1 MRACN
6 KTFMAAAAALIA
18 AAAAFAGALWT
29 AAARAE
35 EYPSRP
41 VHLIVPF
48 PPGGPLDI
56 SGRLIAQTLQQLW
69 KQPVIVEN
77 KPGSTI
83 GTEALARSPADGYS
97 LMIISSTPLLTL
109 PHLQRVPYDVLRD
122 FAAVCQTT
130 LLTYVLVV
138 NPGAGIGSLQDLL
151 DQARRSPGRLNYASA
166 GNGSGQH
173 LYMELLKNAAG
184 IQLTHIPYKGAAAAL
199 QSVVSGEVPMML
211 DVTVA
216 ALPLVKNGTLRPIMV
231 TGSRSIEALPG
242 AVPFDRVF
250 PGLGIPGWHG
260 IFAPGGTPQAV
271 VAKIAAGVQQVLAA
285 PAVAERFRELGVEPS
300 GVAGEAFQAIVR
312 HDYERW
318 GDIIR
323 ANGLRSD

>member
-1 MRACN
+1 MPRRARLDRIRSCARSSLSPCRPGARCKRSARREYTRSGMRACN

-151 DQARRSPGRLNYASA
+151 DQARRSPGRLNYA
-166 GNGSGQH
+166 
-173 LYMELLKNAAG
+173 
-184 IQLTHIPYKGAAAAL
+184 
-199 QSVVSGEVPMML
+199 
-211 DVTVA
+211 
-216 ALPLVKNGTLRPIMV
+216 
-231 TGSRSIEALPG
+231 
-242 AVPFDRVF
+242 
-250 PGLGIPGWHG
+250 
-260 IFAPGGTPQAV
+260 
-271 VAKIAAGVQQVLAA
+271 
-285 PAVAERFRELGVEPS
+285 
-300 GVAGEAFQAIVR
+300 
-312 HDYERW
+312 
-318 GDIIR
+318 
-323 ANGLRSD
+323 